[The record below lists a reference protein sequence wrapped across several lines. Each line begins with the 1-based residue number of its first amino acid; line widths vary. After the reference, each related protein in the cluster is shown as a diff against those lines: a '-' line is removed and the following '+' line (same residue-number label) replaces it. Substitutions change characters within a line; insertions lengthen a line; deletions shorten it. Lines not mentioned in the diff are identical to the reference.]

1 MRLMNKGE
9 GRRRNL
15 FTKHYRG
22 NLIWMKL
29 GILRVEVAED
39 EVDVVEEMLKI
50 AQIKLGSRIGMA

>member
-1 MRLMNKGE
+1 
-9 GRRRNL
+9 
-15 FTKHYRG
+15 
-22 NLIWMKL
+22 MKL